1 MDSRKCQTPTAT
13 PPEAGDLPIPVDP
26 EGSFSPYAIMRN
38 ALFLAAAAEKVI
50 SPLHQPP
57 KRPPQVRFQSENGRE
72 IGF

>member
-1 MDSRKCQTPTAT
+1 
-13 PPEAGDLPIPVDP
+13 
-26 EGSFSPYAIMRN
+26 MRN